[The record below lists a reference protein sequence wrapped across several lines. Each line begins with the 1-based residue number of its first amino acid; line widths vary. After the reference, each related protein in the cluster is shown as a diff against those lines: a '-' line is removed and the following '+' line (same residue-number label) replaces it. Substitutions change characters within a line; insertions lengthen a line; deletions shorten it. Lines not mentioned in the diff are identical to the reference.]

1 MLKRFEIVWL
11 VLLFLLGCVYGN
23 VTHADP
29 TFNAKQAYVVN
40 LDTGEV
46 IIGKNQA
53 KVAAIASITKLMTAY
68 VIATSNL
75 MMSEEIVI
83 TKADLKATRQS
94 RRTIGLFV
102 GAKYTR
108 EELLLIALMSS
119 SNRAAAALARSHP
132 AGYDGFIELMNE
144 KAAALG
150 MINTTYVD
158 PTGIFNDNTST
169 PEDLIKLL
177 RAVLD
182 HPMIGRFST
191 ELYYKK
197 EHKIVTKV
205 KVRKRNKK
213 TKKRYTQWV
222 KRTQM
227 ITRSYGT
234 TNRLLLTDDWNIH
247 LQKTGFIRAA
257 GYCMV
262 MILEINGEHYAMVM
276 LHARNKKVRAIDA
289 VKAKYW
295 VEFRVAPTRQVLAK
309 LDPYRRRR

>member
-46 IIGKNQA
+46 VIGKNQE

-75 MMSEEIVI
+75 TMAEEIKI
-83 TKADLKATRQS
+83 TKADFKATGKS
-94 RRTIGLFV
+94 RRSVGLFL
-102 GAKYTR
+102 GSTYTR
-108 EELLLIALMSS
+108 EELLLLALMSS

-132 AGYDGFIELMNE
+132 TGYVGFIKLMNQ
-144 KAAALG
+144 KAAELG
-150 MINTTYVD
+150 MINTRYVD
-158 PTGIFNDNTST
+158 PTGIYNDNVST
-169 PEDLIKLL
+169 PEDLVKLL
-177 RAVLD
+177 SAVRE

-191 ELYYKK
+191 ETYYKK
-197 EHKIVTKV
+197 EHEIVTRT
-205 KVRKRNKK
+205 KVRVKNKK
-213 TKKRYTQWV
+213 TKTRWV
-222 KRTQM
+222 ERTRE
-227 ITRSYGT
+227 IIRSYGT

-247 LQKTGFIRAA
+247 LQKTGFIRVA
-257 GYCMV
+257 GFCMV
-262 MILEINGEHYAMVM
+262 MILEINGENYAMVM
-276 LHARNKKVRAIDA
+276 LNARNKKVRAIDA